1 MCDNRFLSSPTLSV
15 VLVIHIDIRQI
26 KAAAAAA
33 RKRLKK
39 RLSKSRVFKKL
50 CCCLFSEDRSSK

>member
-1 MCDNRFLSSPTLSV
+1 MTKKGGNMCDNRFLSSPTLSV

-39 RLSKSRVFKKL
+39 RLSKSRVF
-50 CCCLFSEDRSSK
+50 